1 MHAALGV
8 WHAANS
14 AGASDKRRE
23 TFSIEHMK
31 LGPSPALDAR
41 GGVRRRELFLVCCQ
55 AYGGQAYG
63 TPTPV
68 MRPVDSAFAM
78 VPPAADTSQ
87 AYGAP
92 VALAVMAPAAGTTAA
107 DASQA
112 YGAPPVAQT
121 VDTAGGVRYGAP
133 LAQSIE
139 ATSQAYQELQ
149 SAGSGCSADQSYSTP
164 LRQSADT
171 GQAHTAPQST
181 DQGAPLTQ
189 PAERGYCMP
198 PPELPLDSG
207 AAGDAAGA
215 AGIAHPPMAT
225 GQAQ

>member
-1 MHAALGV
+1 
-8 WHAANS
+8 
-14 AGASDKRRE
+14 
-23 TFSIEHMK
+23 
-31 LGPSPALDAR
+31 
-41 GGVRRRELFLVCCQ
+41 
-55 AYGGQAYG
+55 
-63 TPTPV
+63 

-112 YGAPPVAQT
+112 YGAPP

-198 PPELPLDSG
+198 PPELPSDGG

>member
-1 MHAALGV
+1 
-8 WHAANS
+8 
-14 AGASDKRRE
+14 
-23 TFSIEHMK
+23 
-31 LGPSPALDAR
+31 
-41 GGVRRRELFLVCCQ
+41 
-55 AYGGQAYG
+55 
-63 TPTPV
+63 

-112 YGAPPVAQT
+112 YGAPPVAQ
-121 VDTAGGVRYGAP
+121 
-133 LAQSIE
+133 SIE

-171 GQAHTAPQST
+171 GQAHTAP
-181 DQGAPLTQ
+181 
-189 PAERGYCMP
+189 
-198 PPELPLDSG
+198 
-207 AAGDAAGA
+207 
-215 AGIAHPPMAT
+215 
-225 GQAQ
+225 

>member
-1 MHAALGV
+1 MHAALGI
-8 WHAANS
+8 WHAADS
-14 AGASDKRRE
+14 AGAGDKKRE

-41 GGVRRRELFLVCCQ
+41 GGVRRREFFLVCCQ

-92 VALAVMAPAAGTTAA
+92 VALAVMAPAAGTTA
-107 DASQA
+107 
-112 YGAPPVAQT
+112 

-198 PPELPLDSG
+198 PPELPLDGG

-215 AGIAHPPMAT
+215 AGNAHPPMAT